1 MLKVGVN
8 QTVIMKLTGHKTN
21 AMFLRYS
28 HLVREQG
35 EGAMER
41 LNGFLSRKNG
51 ANLVDQSVSE

>member
-1 MLKVGVN
+1 MLKAGVN

-28 HLVREQG
+28 HLDREQG

-51 ANLVDQSVSE
+51 ENLVDQSVSE